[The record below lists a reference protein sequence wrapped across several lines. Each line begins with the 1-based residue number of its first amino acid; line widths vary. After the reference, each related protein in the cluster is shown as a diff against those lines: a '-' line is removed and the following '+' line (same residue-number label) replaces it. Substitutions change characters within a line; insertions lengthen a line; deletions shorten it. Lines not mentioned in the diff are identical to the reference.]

1 MIRWLDE
8 VDVDLRG
15 KRVLCRV
22 DFNVPLDE
30 AGDISDDTRIEQSLP
45 TIQALKEAGAKV
57 ILISHLGRP
66 KGKLKPKLSLMRVA
80 GRLQE
85 LLGSEVT
92 FVDDCIGDG
101 VNLLVEQMKDGSVFV
116 LENLR
121 FHSGE
126 EKNDDVFS
134 KMLAQNADVF
144 VNDAFGTVHR
154 AHASTSG
161 VLKHLKNPLGG
172 LLLKRELQNLAKI
185 RQRAVKPYVAI
196 VGGAKVS
203 DKLGILAKLIDKVD
217 RMLIGGAMAYTFLK
231 ARGQDV
237 GASVVEE
244 HRVSI
249 AKSIL
254 EQAENQGVEVYL
266 PVDHVVAAEFSSDAD
281 AHVVGRNQFEEAE
294 MGMDIGPVTISR
306 YQEALVDAKTI
317 LWNGPMGVFEWDQF
331 SEGTMAIARAVAAAD
346 AFTVVGGGDSVAAL
360 KAAGVDGEISHVSTG
375 GGASLEYLEGK
386 DLPGI
391 VGLEC

>member
-22 DFNVPLDE
+22 DFNVPLD
-30 AGDISDDTRIEQSLP
+30 DDGNIADETRIVRTVP
-45 TIQALKEAGAKV
+45 TVEHLRDAGAKV
-57 ILISHLGRP
+57 VLISHLGRP
-66 KGKLKPKLSLMRVA
+66 KGKPRGRLSLMPIA
-80 GRLQE
+80 DRLQE

-101 VNLLVEQMKDGSVFV
+101 VDLLVNRMKDGEVMV

-126 EKNDDVFS
+126 EKNDEVFS
-134 KMLAQNADVF
+134 KMLAQNGDVF
-144 VNDAFGTVHR
+144 VNDAFGAVHR
-154 AHASTSG
+154 AHASTVG
-161 VLKHLKNPLGG
+161 VLKHIEDPMGG
-172 LLLKRELQNLAKI
+172 LLLKTELQNLAKI
-185 RQRAVKPYVAI
+185 RHRAVKPYVAI
-196 VGGAKVS
+196 IGGAKVG
-203 DKLGILAKLIDKVD
+203 DKLGILGKLVDKVD
-217 RMLIGGAMAYTFLK
+217 RLLIGGAMAYTFLK

-237 GASVVEE
+237 GASVVEAD
-244 HRVSI
+244 RVQV
-249 AKSIL
+249 ARSIL
-254 EQAENQGVEVYL
+254 EKAENQGVEVYL
-266 PVDHVVAAEFSSDAD
+266 PVDHVVASEFSGNAE
-281 AHVVGRNQFEEAE
+281 AHVVGRNQFEADE
-294 MGMDIGPVTISR
+294 MGLDIGPVTISR

-317 LWNGPMGVFEWDQF
+317 LWNGPMGVFEWEQF
-331 SEGTMAIARAVAAAD
+331 SEGTRAIARSVSAAD
-346 AFTVVGGGDSVAAL
+346 AFTVVGGGDSVSAL
-360 KAAGVDGEISHVSTG
+360 KLAEVDAEISHISTG